1 MTSGVLCPEC
11 GSRKTKTQSTG
22 FSDEGHRLRRRR
34 CLECGAPSFLTVE
47 VPVDATWGE
56 LETSY
61 RLHQREYYRKRQ
73 GYQGM
78 TAMSRTRQTARLVVK
93 IRVIR
98 NPKT

>member
-34 CLECGAPSFLTVE
+34 CTECGAPSFVTVE
-47 VPVDATWGE
+47 VPVEATWGE
-56 LETSY
+56 LETSH
-61 RLHQREYYRKRQ
+61 RLMQRDYFRRRQ
-73 GYQGM
+73 HYQGQTSM
-78 TAMSRTRQTARLVVK
+78 ARTRQTARLLVK

-98 NPKT
+98 SGK